1 MTSQQSFPNFMQ
13 LQGVTKLIFY
23 MVLGKF
29 KFLKSVSME
38 KKSSDVS
45 TQLVFHEKF
54 QKQQLEILKSLF
66 KLFATLGKKNRA

>member
-1 MTSQQSFPNFMQ
+1 MTSQQSFSNFMP
-13 LQGVTKLIFY
+13 LQGVTKFIFY

-66 KLFATLGKKNRA
+66 KLFATLEKKNRA

>member
-38 KKSSDVS
+38 KKSSEAAVRD
-45 TQLVFHEKF
+45 FEKSI
-54 QKQQLEILKSLF
+54 QTVCYSGKEEQSLTETMVDCIN
-66 KLFATLGKKNRA
+66 K